1 MNNLIDTN
9 LSSRRAACSL
19 PGSMLCMFCGSW
31 SKNWFCIFIKAFVN
45 VSRTDGTF
53 IPPRQVF
60 CLPFTFITTCLCKDD
75 DGRGTALT
83 VGCTSATQDAMCT
96 TLVLTS
102 RVGV

>member
-9 LSSRRAACSL
+9 LSSRSAACSL

-45 VSRTDGTF
+45 VSRTDGTC
-53 IPPRQVF
+53 IPRRQVF